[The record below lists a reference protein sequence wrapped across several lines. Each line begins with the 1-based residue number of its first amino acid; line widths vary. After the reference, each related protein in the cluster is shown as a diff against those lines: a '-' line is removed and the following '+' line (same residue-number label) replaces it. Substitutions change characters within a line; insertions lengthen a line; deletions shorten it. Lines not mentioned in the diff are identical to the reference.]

1 MRDCRG
7 AGFDEARLRLVPLGV
22 TTHEVSDNDRLRVQ
36 ATYELP
42 EKFILFVGTLEPR
55 KNLSRLIQAVSSM
68 RDAPPLLIAG
78 MEGWGDETPVLN
90 HDVRFLGFVP
100 AHNLPAIYEACTVFA
115 FPSIFEGYGLP
126 VIEAMAHGA
135 PVVTSRG
142 ISTEEVAGGAAVL
155 VDPLN
160 VDSIVDGI
168 RKAMSSVDELRARG
182 LERARD
188 ASWATTA
195 ELTIAAYR
203 DTLERA

>member
-1 MRDCRG
+1 
-7 AGFDEARLRLVPLGV
+7 
-22 TTHEVSDNDRLRVQ
+22 
-36 ATYELP
+36 
-42 EKFILFVGTLEPR
+42 
-55 KNLSRLIQAVSSM
+55 M

-78 MEGWGDETPVLN
+78 MEDWGDEVPVLN

-168 RKAMSSVDELRARG
+168 RKAMSSADELRARG

-195 ELTIAAYR
+195 ELTVAAYR